1 MQSNRNKTPS
11 DEEMCVIL
19 WLCDGPT
26 LARRYTSR
34 PFSFL
39 SPWSPMYPLLRR
51 AEILRI
57 AQSQGTTSIAQ
68 LAEALAVSDETI
80 RRTVKPL
87 IEEGLLIK
95 VHGGVML
102 PSHLEESPFRRRMH
116 EHRAEKEI
124 VARQI
129 CELVQDGD
137 SLILDSGTTCTHI
150 AQALRSRSRLTV
162 ITNSAAIASL
172 LAQHNGNRVF
182 MAGGELCADD
192 AAALGEPVLAYIR
205 QFHVKYAIV
214 SVTAVDGA
222 GRFMD
227 AQPWDV
233 EFTRAAF
240 GQARRRVVVAV
251 HAKFE
256 HSALV
261 RAMNADEIDV
271 LVTDAPLDAHYAQI
285 FAAARVEVHYPGS
298 AAAPMTVA
306 LAEGTEGPGEAAHRS
321 PPRGLS
327 DATCHASSDASADDA
342 HGEPHHAR

>member
-1 MQSNRNKTPS
+1 
-11 DEEMCVIL
+11 
-19 WLCDGPT
+19 
-26 LARRYTSR
+26 
-34 PFSFL
+34 
-39 SPWSPMYPLLRR
+39 MYPLLRR

-68 LAEALAVSDETI
+68 LAQALAVSDETI

-87 IEEGLLIK
+87 IEEGLLVK

-116 EHRAEKEI
+116 EHRAAKEI
-124 VARQI
+124 VAQQI
-129 CELVQDGD
+129 AELVQDGD
-137 SLILDSGTTCTHI
+137 SLILDSGTTCMHI
-150 AQALRSRSRLTV
+150 AEALRSRSRLIV
-162 ITNSAAIASL
+162 ITNSAAIAGL

-205 QFHVKYAIV
+205 QFHVRYAIV

-240 GQARRRVVVAV
+240 GQAQQRVVVAV

-256 HSALV
+256 HNALV
-261 RAMNADEIDV
+261 RAMNADEIDM
-271 LVTDAPLDAHYAQI
+271 LVTDEPLNAHFARI
-285 FAAARVEVHYPGS
+285 FAAAGVAVRYPGS
-298 AAAPMTVA
+298 AAAPMKVA
-306 LAEGTEGPGEAAHRS
+306 SEGQSRAMAPEPDAADEPAQSARRLAAQGSGEA
-321 PPRGLS
+321 PPRSTLRGLP
-327 DATCHASSDASADDA
+327 DATRHRSSDAVADDA
-342 HGEPHHAR
+342 PGEPRDAR

>member
-1 MQSNRNKTPS
+1 
-11 DEEMCVIL
+11 
-19 WLCDGPT
+19 
-26 LARRYTSR
+26 
-34 PFSFL
+34 
-39 SPWSPMYPLLRR
+39 MYPLLRR

-57 AQSQGTTSIAQ
+57 AQSRGTTSITQ

-124 VARQI
+124 VAQQI
-129 CELVQDGD
+129 CEFVQDGD

-214 SVTAVDGA
+214 SVTAVDRA

-233 EFTRAAF
+233 EFARAAF
-240 GQARRRVVVAV
+240 GQARQRVVVAV

-271 LVTDAPLDAHYAQI
+271 LVTDAPLDAHYAQL
-285 FAAARVEVHYPGS
+285 FAAARVEVRYPGS
-298 AAAPMTVA
+298 AAAPVIAA
-306 LAEGTEGPGEAAHRS
+306 LARETEGPGEAAHRS
-321 PPRGLS
+321 HPRGLP
-327 DATCHASSDASADDA
+327 DATCHSSSDVLADDA